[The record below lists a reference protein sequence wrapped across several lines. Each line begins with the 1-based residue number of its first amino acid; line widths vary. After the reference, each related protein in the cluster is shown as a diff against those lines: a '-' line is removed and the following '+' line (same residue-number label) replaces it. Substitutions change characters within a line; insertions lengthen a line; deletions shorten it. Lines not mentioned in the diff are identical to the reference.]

1 VTSGR
6 KSTRGESEAPPS
18 SAAASTPSASIP
30 TAAVTGGR
38 KSPVGHMVAE
48 LGRLLADLRGQ
59 DKEIEEDGAPLEMTF
74 FCLYIFMPRTPIWPF
89 RYLI

>member
-1 VTSGR
+1 
-6 KSTRGESEAPPS
+6 
-18 SAAASTPSASIP
+18 
-30 TAAVTGGR
+30 
-38 KSPVGHMVAE
+38 VGHMVAE